1 MIMEQLMLLIY
12 DDPIINYYIG
22 HNIYP
27 NYTTYLGNCIVYS
40 FHTYYNDRKVKKQ
53 RLRLTIITDTLE
65 LGDRVEDRVAE
76 LLLTLGDNDDGA
88 DLIEVQQSGG
98 GNLYDDARHK
108 NHRILY
114 YDCLLR
120 SIGGI

>member
-1 MIMEQLMLLIY
+1 MEQLILLLY
-12 DDPIINYYIG
+12 NDPIINELIG
-22 HNIYP
+22 HNLYP
-27 NYTTYLGNCIVYS
+27 NYTTYLGNCIVYT

-53 RLRLTIITDTLE
+53 RLRITVITETLE
-65 LGDRVEDRVAE
+65 QGDAVENRIAE
-76 LLLTLGDNDDGA
+76 LLLTLGDNDSPAGP
-88 DLIEVQQSGG
+88 LEVQQSGG
-98 GNLYDDARHK
+98 GNLYDDNRHK

>member
-1 MIMEQLMLLIY
+1 MEQLILLLY
-12 DDPIINYYIG
+12 NDPIINYYIG
-22 HNIYP
+22 HNIFP
-27 NYTTYLGNCIVYS
+27 NYTTYLDDCIVYS

-65 LGDRVEDRVAE
+65 KGDKVEDRVAE

>member
-1 MIMEQLMLLIY
+1 MEQLMLLIY